1 MPKRQKTLP
10 QQQLK
15 KEEEED
21 EEEKESNDSTVTR
34 LEVPPNL
41 AAFTQLKER
50 DELENQ
56 AAGSS
61 SSPLRLLKIPSEPG
75 QPIVHFFYREEE
87 VMIIG
92 VAGVAQLAEQFRRKA
107 EQQQQQ
113 QASSSTTSRRKE
125 LFYRLKGCTIVD
137 YFFGDEEEEEGEGEG
152 NSNVHG
158 RPRRRLANLMALR
171 RHCVLLF
178 CTRASCHFI
187 TVFESVSEALKRC
200 QQQREM
206 DGSEENNPGT
216 ATTTSAAKVFLRCP
230 LCHLGTL
237 KPNLWVRVVLED
249 GTQGTQ
255 RQRMTA
261 LISSPL
267 SNVLFNADEQ
277 QLLTGPAGST
287 GLATAVERTMA
298 RLCPQRGGGGGG
310 GLGGGGLGGELRG
323 DETEEEKSKTVV
335 DSRRPPRFTLVLRPA
350 LVDSP
355 QPENLS
361 PVQSLFNEG
370 LLGGQNRTLFN
381 VVGLYTA
388 DDAGDGDDHDK
399 QPL

>member
-1 MPKRQKTLP
+1 MPKRQKTLLQQQQ

-21 EEEKESNDSTVTR
+21 EEEESNDSTVTR

-50 DELENQ
+50 DEVENQ
-56 AAGSS
+56 ATAG

-137 YFFGDEEEEEGEGEG
+137 YFFGDEGEEEG
-152 NSNVHG
+152 NSTDVHRG
-158 RPRRRLANLMALR
+158 RPPPRPQRRKLASLMALR

-178 CTRASCHFI
+178 CTRASCPFI

-200 QQQREM
+200 QQRELH
-206 DGSEENNPGT
+206 GSEENNPG
-216 ATTTSAAKVFLRCP
+216 AASTTSAAKVFLRCP

-237 KPNLWVRVVLED
+237 KPNLWVRVVLEH

-310 GLGGGGLGGELRG
+310 LGG
-323 DETEEEKSKTVV
+323 DEEEEEEKSTTGVS
-335 DSRRPPRFTLVLRPA
+335 DSSSSRPPRFTLVLRPA
-350 LVDSP
+350 LVVDSQQP
-355 QPENLS
+355 PENLC
-361 PVQSLFNEG
+361 PVQSLFNEH

-388 DDAGDGDDHDK
+388 DDAGDGGDEN

>member
-1 MPKRQKTLP
+1 MPKRQKTLLQQQQ

-21 EEEKESNDSTVTR
+21 EEEESNDSTVTR

-50 DELENQ
+50 AEVENQ
-56 AAGSS
+56 AAG
-61 SSPLRLLKIPSEPG
+61 SSPLRLLKIPTEPG
-75 QPIVHFFYREEE
+75 QPIVHFFHREEE

-107 EQQQQQ
+107 EQQQ

-237 KPNLWVRVVLED
+237 KPNLWVRVVLEH

-298 RLCPQRGGGGGG
+298 RLCPQRGGGLGG
-310 GLGGGGLGGELRG
+310 GLGG
-323 DETEEEKSKTVV
+323 DEEEEEEKATTVV
-335 DSRRPPRFTLVLRPA
+335 DSSRRPPRFTLVLRPA
-350 LVDSP
+350 LVVDSQQQP
-355 QPENLS
+355 PPPENLC

-370 LLGGQNRTLFN
+370 LLGSENRTIFN